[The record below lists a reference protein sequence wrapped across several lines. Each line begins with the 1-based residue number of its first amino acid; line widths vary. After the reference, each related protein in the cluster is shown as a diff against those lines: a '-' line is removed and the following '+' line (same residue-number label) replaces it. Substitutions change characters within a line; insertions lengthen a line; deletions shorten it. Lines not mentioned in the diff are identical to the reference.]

1 MPNRSVKAQ
10 LHQKRGKMN
19 LLDIITEL
27 KLNVLTSQKEFDLV
41 EPTSVYAADL
51 LSCVMAGAEHKSI
64 WITLQSHSNIVAVG
78 SLLELSAIIITE
90 DAKPDQET
98 IDKANEEGIV
108 MLSTSEPSFY
118 VSGKL
123 WEMGLRPKS

>member
-1 MPNRSVKAQ
+1 
-10 LHQKRGKMN
+10 MN
-19 LLDIITEL
+19 LEDIITEL
-27 KLNVLTSQKEFDLV
+27 KLEVLTSPKQFNLV
-41 EPTSVYAADL
+41 EPTSGYAADL

-90 DAKPDQET
+90 GAKPDQET

-108 MLSTSEPSFY
+108 MLLTSEPSFY